1 MINNLHS
8 GDHKDASVARMTV
21 NKHWNLL
28 LQEVEPIV
36 ISTALLE
43 MKMFDKEMKNSIIRI
58 SKRKERVEMILN
70 LLSSVQRSD
79 SFDVFIRIL
88 REMGNIDIA
97 NRSKLSIDIHEEAG
111 IYSDCLHRKNC
122 EL

>member
-1 MINNLHS
+1 MNNLHS
-8 GDHKDASVARMTV
+8 GEHKNASSARMTV

-43 MKMFDKEMKNSIIRI
+43 MKMFDKEMKNSIMKI
-58 SKRKERVEMILN
+58 SKRKERVEMVLN

-97 NRSKLSIDIHEEAG
+97 NGNKLSNDIHEEAG
-111 IYSDCLHRKNC
+111 INSDCLHRKNC
-122 EL
+122 KL